1 MWSTKSISIKI
12 NLKTDQKVVYLLI
25 EKMLCH
31 ALAFHP
37 WHKIYN
43 CEIKDVDMKC
53 HRLRRGTALCA
64 VLEQLHCFQDF
75 LLKTRG
81 QRNIFY

>member
-1 MWSTKSISIKI
+1 
-12 NLKTDQKVVYLLI
+12 
-25 EKMLCH
+25 MLCH

-64 VLEQLHCFQDF
+64 VLEQLHCFNDVLLKITRTNKHF
-75 LLKTRG
+75 LLKMTKTYSAA
-81 QRNIFY
+81 Q